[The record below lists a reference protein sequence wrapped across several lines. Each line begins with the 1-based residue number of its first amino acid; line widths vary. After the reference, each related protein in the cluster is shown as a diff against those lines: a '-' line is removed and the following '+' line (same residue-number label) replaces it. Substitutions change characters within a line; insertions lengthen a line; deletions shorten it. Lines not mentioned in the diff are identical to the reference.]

1 MVETKKLK
9 KVEPEKKAK
18 VVEVAEVEAL
28 SLATN
33 AWQVVDEYPSD
44 SHTIITKAMDM
55 GNGVFRHT
63 AKVVIKTGEVLI
75 EAMDFL
81 PAAKMQRRNTSG
93 NITYKIIGD

>member
-1 MVETKKLK
+1 MVETKKPIE
-9 KVEPEKKAK
+9 KVKTKVITKADTP
-18 VVEVAEVEAL
+18 

-33 AWQVVDEYPSD
+33 TWQIVDEYPSD
-44 SHTIITKAMDM
+44 SHTIVTKAMDM

-63 AKVVIKTGEVLI
+63 TKVVIKTGEILI

-81 PAAKMQRRNTSG
+81 PNAKMLRHNNSG